1 MLALKGEPVSL
12 IGLLQGQLLS
22 LVTGHLSKLFSFLK
36 WQDLKAILLLTSALL
51 LSVNRC
57 ASNTVIA

>member
-22 LVTGHLSKLFSFLK
+22 LIMGHLSKLFSFLK

-57 ASNTVIA
+57 VSNTVIA